1 MRLIYLFVIVAT
13 FLLTIAQLL
22 EIIAKSNDTQPCGTA
37 ESSEGNSSLD
47 NISTLLC
54 SITNATE
61 SIASQDCL
69 CVTKPTSTQLGNSTT
84 DRDTANETIRCA
96 ITNSSCSECDG
107 STEHNCL
114 RCDSDDKVCCST
126 MCVNSSAGCD
136 QEQVPESESLLYS
149 FDFPLHVLLLV
160 PFPDAIHKPAF
171 DQGGAIVP
179 AVELAAEQINNRSD
193 ILPGLRIN
201 MNIRDSGCDKV
212 SKTAIEIV
220 KTLRELHRL
229 QKYNT
234 VGGIIGP
241 ICSEESVFVG
251 NLFNRRFFDEPL
263 PVFYSGTSPYLSEN
277 VEERTNAYG
286 MISSASVLIDTLL
299 EIADREKWNWE
310 NVAIFYDGSRDFF
323 QQIYDTFIHHLNN
336 SNSQQIRYSRQI
348 SDSRIPLKR
357 IIGMDYRIV
366 VVFAGRKPARQLA
379 CLAGQ
384 LDFVFPIRQLIF
396 PERTLDNFIGDENA
410 ERSFFERTEREKYD
424 CDNEMVMRG
433 LNGSILLNQVLDSV
447 GPDVVTV
454 SNYTVEEVKKQYRD
468 RLSQYNE
475 EHDSNFTESIYAY
488 PYYDATWALAYG
500 WEYSISYY
508 ANTFVNANYV
518 LQNNVSFQGV
528 SSWIDFRNENNQ
540 QVYNPVRISQ
550 INWSNAI
557 PIALHNKSNPLTYP
571 AGVFINDTFIA
582 MNILLHPFLIAIG
595 FISAFFLLMFV
606 ANIQILNVIHRNH
619 PAVKASSQRLNHF
632 IFVGCYLFVIAII
645 NHTIQGIV
653 PEAVGVISCNLD
665 AVCIVLGYCLIISTV
680 LAKSWRTYRIFSHPF
695 KHTRFLGDLSLS
707 LFIVGSVVLTMLSFI
722 PFFVL
727 HPFQRKDFPEF
738 DTSQWPPVKKQTT
751 VCDVSDSAFGYIT
764 IPLTLQLFLTA
775 ATIFLATLNKSIK
788 YSDFRNT
795 KEIFMF
801 VYLLAATWAVGGS
814 LLVIFYHL
822 KDQIENILYPIRI
835 ALLVTT
841 VVLSITILQLSAH
854 YAQVSRTR
862 QSMNGSP
869 LSQIRP
875 GPLRYSST
883 RITIVP

>member
-22 EIIAKSNDTQPCGTA
+22 EITAKSNDTQPCGGTA
-37 ESSEGNSSLD
+37 ASSEGNSSLD

-54 SITNATE
+54 NITNTTE

-69 CVTKPTSTQLGNSTT
+69 CVTEPTSTQLGNSTT
-84 DRDTANETIRCA
+84 DRDTANETIRCHA
-96 ITNSSCSECDG
+96 NSSCSECDG
-107 STEHNCL
+107 STEHDCL
-114 RCDSDDKVCCST
+114 QCDSDDELCCSA
-126 MCVNSSAGCD
+126 MCMNSSACCD
-136 QEQVPESESLLYS
+136 KEQVPESLYS
-149 FDFPLHVLLLV
+149 SNFPLHVLLLV

-193 ILPGLRIN
+193 ILSGLRIN
-201 MNIRDSGCDKV
+201 INIGDSGCDKV
-212 SKTAIEIV
+212 SKTAIEIA
-220 KTLRELHRL
+220 KTVTELYL
-229 QKYNT
+229 LGTLNA

-241 ICSEESVFVG
+241 ICSEESIFVG
-251 NLFNRRFFDEPL
+251 NFFNRVYYDEPL
-263 PVFYSGTSPYLSEN
+263 PVFYSGTSPRLSEN
-277 VEERTNAYG
+277 VGERTNAYG

-299 EIADREKWNWE
+299 EIADREEWNWE
-310 NVAIFYDGSRDFF
+310 NVAIFYDGSRYFF
-323 QQIYDTFIHHLNN
+323 QQIYDTFIDRLNN
-336 SNSQQIRYSRQI
+336 SNSQQISYSRQI

-384 LDFVFPIRQLIF
+384 LNFVFPIRQFIF

-410 ERSFFERTEREKYD
+410 ERSFFEHTERERYY
-424 CDNEMVMRG
+424 CNNEMVMRG

-475 EHDSNFTESIYAY
+475 EHDSNFAESIYAY
-488 PYYDATWALAYG
+488 PYYDATWALAYA
-500 WEYSISYY
+500 WEYSISDY

-518 LQNNVSFQGV
+518 LQNNISFQGI
-528 SSWIDFRNENNQ
+528 SSWINFREENNQ
-540 QVYNPVRISQ
+540 QVYSPVRISQ

-557 PIALHNKSNPLTYP
+557 SIALHNKSNPLTYP

-606 ANIQILNVIHRNH
+606 ANIQILNVIHCNH

-645 NHTIQGIV
+645 NYTIQGIV
-653 PEAVGVISCNLD
+653 PEVVGFTSCNLD

-680 LAKSWRTYRIFSHPF
+680 LSKSWRTYCIFSHPF

-727 HPFQRKDFPEF
+727 DPFQRKDFPKF

-751 VCDVSDSAFGYIT
+751 VCVVSDS
-764 IPLTLQLFLTA
+764 TLP
-775 ATIFLATLNKSIK
+775 S
-788 YSDFRNT
+788 
-795 KEIFMF
+795 
-801 VYLLAATWAVGGS
+801 
-814 LLVIFYHL
+814 H
-822 KDQIENILYPIRI
+822 
-835 ALLVTT
+835 
-841 VVLSITILQLSAH
+841 
-854 YAQVSRTR
+854 
-862 QSMNGSP
+862 
-869 LSQIRP
+869 
-875 GPLRYSST
+875 
-883 RITIVP
+883 